1 MLELVKLALRIKST
15 AYDAEIET
23 LIESARADMRAS
35 GIDTPD
41 VAPGGE
47 THEPQ
52 TQEAIIMYC
61 KAHFGY
67 EDNASAERFERAYQQ
82 RKLMLALSGGGDY
95 AI

>member
-35 GIDTPD
+35 GIDTP
-41 VAPGGE
+41 
-47 THEPQ
+47 
-52 TQEAIIMYC
+52 EAIIMYC